1 MGEREKIARDILEEA
16 CETNEIFEDCDMDLL
31 DTGYLDSF
39 ALLSIILEIEKRMGI
54 KLQATDVKRENVC
67 SVNAFVKFLETL

>member
-1 MGEREKIARDILEEA
+1 MNEREKIARDILEEA

-67 SVNAFVKFLETL
+67 SVSAFVKFIEAL

>member
-16 CETNEIFEDCDMDLL
+16 CETKEIFEDCDMDLL

-67 SVNAFVKFLETL
+67 SVNAFVKFIETL